1 MGAKTK
7 KFDPF
12 LRPFWSLVFLITIT
26 GCSDNPI
33 DSRDVDVQL
42 IQTDAKPG
50 SSAPHLATSL
60 EGPVVLSWLEPNGS
74 MTELR
79 YSTFERDEWTP
90 SSLVA
95 KGSNWFVNWADFP
108 SVVPIS
114 QNLWAAHW
122 LVRQPA
128 GGFAYD
134 IEIARSNDGGIT
146 WSDSEKPHRDGT
158 PTEHGF
164 ASLVPYHDEI
174 IAIWLD
180 GREMIGGHHGS
191 GDKNAGGMTLRS
203 SIAVKGKS
211 FQTSEL
217 IDDLVCD
224 CCQTDVAVAEAGP
237 ILVYRDR
244 SSDEIR
250 DIYVSRLLG
259 GRWETGRSIFQD
271 NWRIGGC
278 PVNGPAIAARNG
290 AVIVAWYSEANSTP
304 RVLMARSDN
313 DGSSFDTPVTIDAE
327 LPVGRVD
334 IDFLENGDAAVSWI
348 GKNDTDGGLLLW
360 RTVSRTGSLGPLQ
373 EVTSISTRRNA
384 GFPQMSRV
392 GDRLLFAWT
401 DVSGGQTTIRTARVD
416 VPVVN

>member
-1 MGAKTK
+1 
-7 KFDPF
+7 
-12 LRPFWSLVFLITIT
+12 
-26 GCSDNPI
+26 
-33 DSRDVDVQL
+33 
-42 IQTDAKPG
+42 
-50 SSAPHLATSL
+50 
-60 EGPVVLSWLEPNGS
+60 
-74 MTELR
+74 
-79 YSTFERDEWTP
+79 
-90 SSLVA
+90 
-95 KGSNWFVNWADFP
+95 
-108 SVVPIS
+108 
-114 QNLWAAHW
+114 
-122 LVRQPA
+122 
-128 GGFAYD
+128 
-134 IEIARSNDGGIT
+134 
-146 WSDSEKPHRDGT
+146 
-158 PTEHGF
+158 
-164 ASLVPYHDEI
+164 
-174 IAIWLD
+174 
-180 GREMIGGHHGS
+180 
-191 GDKNAGGMTLRS
+191 MTLRS
-203 SIAVKGKS
+203 SIAAKGKS

-224 CCQTDVAVAEAGP
+224 CCQTDVAVADAGP

-313 DGSSFDTPVTIDAE
+313 DGSSFGTPVTIDAE

-373 EVTSISTRRNA
+373 KVTSISTRRNA

-401 DVSGGQTTIRTARVD
+401 DVSEGRPTIRTARVD
-416 VPVVN
+416 VPMGN

>member
-1 MGAKTK
+1 M
-7 KFDPF
+7 
-12 LRPFWSLVFLITIT
+12 
-26 GCSDNPI
+26 
-33 DSRDVDVQL
+33 
-42 IQTDAKPG
+42 
-50 SSAPHLATSL
+50 
-60 EGPVVLSWLEPNGS
+60 
-74 MTELR
+74 
-79 YSTFERDEWTP
+79 
-90 SSLVA
+90 
-95 KGSNWFVNWADFP
+95 
-108 SVVPIS
+108 
-114 QNLWAAHW
+114 
-122 LVRQPA
+122 
-128 GGFAYD
+128 
-134 IEIARSNDGGIT
+134 
-146 WSDSEKPHRDGT
+146 
-158 PTEHGF
+158 
-164 ASLVPYHDEI
+164 
-174 IAIWLD
+174 
-180 GREMIGGHHGS
+180 
-191 GDKNAGGMTLRS
+191 
-203 SIAVKGKS
+203 
-211 FQTSEL
+211 
-217 IDDLVCD
+217 
-224 CCQTDVAVAEAGP
+224 
-237 ILVYRDR
+237 
-244 SSDEIR
+244 
-250 DIYVSRLLG
+250 LG

-290 AVIVAWYSEANSTP
+290 AVIVAWYSEASSTP